1 MSIIHSVVCFFN
13 AGEIWI
19 LVSIL
24 LFQFLCFYWW
34 NWDNEYYQWVAL
46 IFSCYFIFM
55 LWVFPFFL
63 FIYLKL
69 FTPSVL
75 VNVVKHFRLKF
86 FFECCLL
93 IQTSRYNSL
102 KFYFNLEYFYV
113 FLSSYFVIYNI
124 VGYSNLVWFLCVL
137 EFEEHAFNFFWF
149 WESGL
154 RN

>member
-1 MSIIHSVVCFFN
+1 MWYVSSMLEKYLSWFLSYSFSFFVFID
-13 AGEIWI
+13 GIETMT
-19 LVSIL
+19 
-24 LFQFLCFYWW
+24 F
-34 NWDNEYYQWVAL
+34 EYYQWVAL

-63 FIYLKL
+63 FIDLKL

-75 VNVVKHFRLKF
+75 VNVVNHFRLKF

-93 IQTSRYNSL
+93 IQISRYNSL

-113 FLSSYFVIYNI
+113 FLSLYFVIYNI